1 MDEQQIY
8 EKYVDLLNS
17 LMAIIKESQIRLL
30 SDNPDPLFQQHLN
43 FFIKAYLI
51 TMCTYLEA
59 FLTDIAFIRIEN
71 ITRKL
76 QSVSIPHNIVKWSFL
91 QTKDK
96 KLPKDKIDG
105 LEFKDLSI
113 SIKKDELNDHL
124 SGNVDKTINTFK
136 KIGMNL
142 ITTPGFSDN
151 KDQISSI
158 VSTRNKIIHKN
169 DDASD
174 ISMVDLINNIDTL
187 IKYMDSIKRA
197 VQIENSK

>member
-17 LMAIIKESQIRLL
+17 LMIIIKESQTRLL
-30 SDNPDPLFQQHLN
+30 SDNPDPLFQLNLN

-71 ITRKL
+71 VINKL
-76 QSVSIPHNIVKWSFL
+76 QNVSIPHNIVKWSFCNL
-91 QTKDK
+91 T
-96 KLPKDKIDG
+96 KDKIDG
-105 LEFKDLSI
+105 LDEYKDLSI
-113 SIKKDELNDHL
+113 SFKKDDLNDHL

-142 ITTPGFSDN
+142 NTTPGFLEN
-151 KDQISSI
+151 KDQIGSI
-158 VSTRNKIIHKN
+158 VSKRNKIIHKN

-174 ISMVDLINNIDTL
+174 VSMGDLINNIDIL
-187 IKYMDSIKRA
+187 IKYMDSIKMA
-197 VQIENSK
+197 VKTENSK

>member
-17 LMAIIKESQIRLL
+17 LMAIIKESQARLL
-30 SDNPDPLFQQHLN
+30 LDNPDPLFQQHLN

-71 ITRKL
+71 ITQKL
-76 QSVSIPHNIVKWSFL
+76 LSVSIPHNIVKWSFSNL
-91 QTKDK
+91 S
-96 KLPKDKIDG
+96 KDKIEG
-105 LEFKDLSI
+105 LEEFKELSI
-113 SIKKDELNDHL
+113 SIKKDDLNDHL

-136 KIGMNL
+136 KIGMDL
-142 ITTPGFSDN
+142 LTSPEFLKN
-151 KDQISSI
+151 KGQIASI
-158 VSTRNKIIHKN
+158 VSIRNKIIHKN

-174 ISMVDLINNIDTL
+174 VSMVDLIKNIDLL
-187 IKYMDSIKRA
+187 IEYMDSIKIA
-197 VQIENSK
+197 IKSANSK

>member
-17 LMAIIKESQIRLL
+17 LMAIIKESQTRLL

-71 ITRKL
+71 ITHKL
-76 QSVSIPHNIVKWSFL
+76 QSVSIPHNIVKWSFCNL
-91 QTKDK
+91 S
-96 KLPKDKIDG
+96 KDKIDG
-105 LEFKDLSI
+105 LEEFKDLSI
-113 SIKKDELNDHL
+113 SIKKDDLNDHL

-142 ITTPGFSDN
+142 TTTPGFSDK

-158 VSTRNKIIHKN
+158 VSKRNKIIHKN

-174 ISMVDLINNIDTL
+174 VSMVDLINNIDTL
-187 IKYMDSIKRA
+187 IKYMDSIKMA
-197 VQIENSK
+197 VKIENSK

>member
-1 MDEQQIY
+1 MDEQKIY

-17 LMAIIKESQIRLL
+17 LKSIIEESQNRLL

-71 ITRKL
+71 ITHKL
-76 QSVSIPHNIVKWSFL
+76 QNVSIPHNIVKWSFCNL
-91 QTKDK
+91 S
-96 KLPKDKIDG
+96 KDKIDG
-105 LEFKDLSI
+105 LEEFKDLSI
-113 SIKKDELNDHL
+113 SIKKDDLNDHL

-142 ITTPGFSDN
+142 IKLPGFSDN

-158 VSTRNKIIHKN
+158 VNKRNKIIHKN

-174 ISMVDLINNIDTL
+174 VSMVDLINNIDTL
-187 IKYMDSIKRA
+187 IKYMDSITMA
-197 VQIENSK
+197 VKTENSK